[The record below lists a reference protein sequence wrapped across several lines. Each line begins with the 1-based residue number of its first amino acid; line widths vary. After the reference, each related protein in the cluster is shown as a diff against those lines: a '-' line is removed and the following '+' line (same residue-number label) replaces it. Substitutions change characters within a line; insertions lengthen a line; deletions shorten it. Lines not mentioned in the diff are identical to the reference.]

1 MYSYAPPPSFVKGGK
16 TNPSRSSYSYNS
28 TMIYKL
34 QQKAR
39 TFLYISKTIA
49 QKKGI
54 GYNVFS
60 KGENKPNANRLY
72 TGGRRKY
79 AKCKI
84 GFEILQYCYTQLI
97 SIDEKKQQC
106 YNSTCIKGLPFE
118 RGLVR
123 KPSLKIL
130 YTKTTNKWFYD

>member
-1 MYSYAPPPSFVKGGK
+1 MDFFGK
-16 TNPSRSSYSYNS
+16 NKKVLYKKYIALIKEERHKNITKVTASLQLCYN
-28 TMIYKL
+28 
-34 QQKAR
+34 
-39 TFLYISKTIA
+39 ISKTIA

-84 GFEILQYCYTQLI
+84 GFEILQYCYT
-97 SIDEKKQQC
+97 
-106 YNSTCIKGLPFE
+106 
-118 RGLVR
+118 
-123 KPSLKIL
+123 
-130 YTKTTNKWFYD
+130 